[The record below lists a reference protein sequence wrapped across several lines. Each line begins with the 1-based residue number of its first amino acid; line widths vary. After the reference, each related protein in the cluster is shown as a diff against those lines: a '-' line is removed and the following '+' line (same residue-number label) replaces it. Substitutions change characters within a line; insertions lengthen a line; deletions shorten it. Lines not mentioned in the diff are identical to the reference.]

1 VQPQNK
7 ILALFLGILLPYI
20 ALVTYFARYHQ
31 GQPLP
36 KWLPYLGMACILA
49 IIVVS
54 QIVRS
59 ANAKSTDKKKEDF
72 DSERKPIKT
81 IWLVVNVSLVAL
93 SVRQGYASLAPEQL
107 RHVNPDAVFCSL
119 ILLTLP
125 LFALGTV
132 RYSVRRWNVEKLR
145 RPSLYR
151 NPLNWW
157 FDPLQSLFISTCNI
171 AAMGVGSLLRR
182 ATGSVAFWMVAT
194 YFCALIGLVIGQVL
208 VYRIY
213 RDRVVAA
220 H

>member
-1 VQPQNK
+1 MQTQSK
-7 ILALFLGILLPYI
+7 IQALFLGVLLPYI
-20 ALVTYFARYHQ
+20 AFVMFFARRHQ

-36 KWLPYLGMACILA
+36 TWLVYLGMACIVV
-49 IIVVS
+49 IVAGIL
-54 QIVRS
+54 IVRR
-59 ANAKSTDKKKEDF
+59 AHLRSTDKEEHSLPD
-72 DSERKPIKT
+72 RKFPKT
-81 IWLVVNVSLVAL
+81 IWFVLNICLFGL

-125 LFALGTV
+125 LFSLGTV
-132 RYSVRRWNVEKLR
+132 RYSIRRWNVEQLR
-145 RPSLYR
+145 RPSLVR

-171 AAMGVGSLLRR
+171 AAMGVGSLFHR

-194 YFCALIGLVIGQVL
+194 YFCAFVGLVIGQL
-208 VYRIY
+208 FVYRVY
-213 RDRVVAA
+213 RERVIAA